1 MNGYDRTWWIARASA
16 CRRTAAETDSDAVRR
31 RFLVFAERYDEL
43 AAAGQSKSGEAA
55 AMADG
60 GR

>member
-1 MNGYDRTWWIARASA
+1 MSGYDRAWWTARASA
-16 CRRTAAETDSDAVRR
+16 CRRTAAETDNAAVRR

-43 AAAGQSKSGEAA
+43 AAGHTTSGEAA

-60 GR
+60 GG